1 MKVNLKC
8 FATLSEHDVCDWMDS
23 VQHNISEG
31 ETVKSLIHRLG
42 IPYDEIQI
50 VFLNNKMVD
59 LHATLSDGDNL
70 GLAPAVGG
78 M

>member
-1 MKVNLKC
+1 MKINLKC
-8 FATLSEHDVCDWMDS
+8 FATLSEHDECDWVDS
-23 VQHNISEG
+23 VQHEIFQG

-42 IPYDEIQI
+42 ISQDEIKI

-59 LHATLSDGDNL
+59 LHTTLSDGDNL